1 MARLLMGSIVTKAVG
16 KIGGHCFRIKGTTQI
31 LGRNPNPFKNRA
43 VNQNSAMNVI
53 RTVFSDWKY
62 LDTPQQNAWREIA
75 IANPVPDR
83 FGNPKTLSG
92 REFFSRVNINSL
104 LVGGPD
110 VEAAAFVNTVPFL
123 AFNDVTIDTKSSELS
138 LVELRHADA
147 GRLAFYIM
155 QIPSLS
161 YNPTPRSIKLIA
173 SMNVADYTNSVAYT
187 AVLASGFSFNG
198 GNNYAVACRL
208 ISDYGIASPYV
219 MYSTAAIG

>member
-53 RTVFSDWKY
+53 RTVFSNWKK
-62 LDTPQQNAWREIA
+62 LVTSQQAAWREIA

-92 REFFSRVNINSL
+92 REFYSRVNINSL

-110 VEAAAFVNTVPFL
+110 VNAETFINTVPFL
-123 AFNDVTIDTKSSELS
+123 DFNDVTIDTRSSHLS
-138 LVELRHADA
+138 LVELRRPDS
-147 GRLAFYIM
+147 GKLAFYIM

-173 SMNVADYTNSVAYT
+173 SMNVAEYTSSAAYI
-187 AVLASGFSFNG
+187 AVLDSGFDFNG
-198 GNNYAVACRL
+198 DINYAVACRV
-208 ISDYGIASPYV
+208 ISDYGVASPYV